1 MRHKKCHS
9 PIKQNDHL
17 KTVKFIK
24 LAIESYVD
32 SVLFMHMPLCIQTES
47 SFLKKGNGSGL
58 KVAKPSRQEINS
70 RMKQAIIYSGIA
82 EEYVNWIQCLSCDIW
97 VHEKCARGTFSDRC
111 KACHSHLPILRLKN
125 SRANQISTLK
135 GHSTRPYPM
144 SARTGLNCGSL
155 PYLAWITFCI

>member
-1 MRHKKCHS
+1 MGKFSHRVAEINKRHKKCHS

-32 SVLFMHMPLCIQTES
+32 SVHSFIFMHMPLCIQTES
-47 SFLKKGNGSGL
+47 GFLKKGNGSGL
-58 KVAKPSRQEINS
+58 KVTKPSLNS
-70 RMKQAIIYSGIA
+70 RMKQAIIYSRIA

-111 KACHSHLPILRLKN
+111 KACHSQL
-125 SRANQISTLK
+125 T
-135 GHSTRPYPM
+135 Y
-144 SARTGLNCGSL
+144 SALEKRSSK
-155 PYLAWITFCI
+155 PDQYLERS